1 MKRLS
6 LLLLAIVLAPL
17 VASAQALPTDPL
29 IGLAGL
35 DLEKFEV
42 TGNTTVAQ
50 DTIRVYLGL
59 EVGRP
64 FFPDAVRTN
73 YLNLWQTG
81 LFDDVRIDAER
92 GEKGVIVKVAVKER
106 PRIGAVEYRGNKNLN
121 TSKIAEA
128 LETAKIDLNVGRT
141 VDQIQIKR
149 AAEVIKT
156 TYAEGGFEG
165 VTVETSL
172 EDRPN
177 PNEKRVIFTINE
189 GIKARVGK
197 IEFEGN
203 EIFSDRRL
211 RGRMKDVKIHNLY
224 TWARK
229 RNLYIPSKLEEDL
242 ERIRNYYLDR
252 GYKDVQFGDPK
263 VTTINPK
270 KKKPKV
276 KVTIPVREGTV
287 HTFRNVNVTG
297 ATVFTPDMIL
307 SNWPLKAGE
316 TLRRGPIQSRIE
328 LYEEA
333 YRRRGYIYAYINAN
347 YNEVEEN
354 VVDVDIEVFEGDQFR
369 LGRLE
374 FEGNNVTRDKVLRR
388 EIFIHE
394 GSIMDMETFK
404 ASMYKLGQLGY
415 FKVTENPEF
424 RVNQETKTVDITVK
438 GREEG
443 KNDIQFGGGYSE
455 AYGFF
460 GTFQFSTRNLL
471 GNGNTAGISY
481 QRGSRQ
487 NFFSMTYTDPW
498 FMDRPHSLGISL
510 YNRAT
515 TYPDAVG
522 FESTGKGGTASYGY
536 RIGRFESISFS
547 YGYEDRREKQSYVDA
562 PDDNGNVPLPTVY
575 NEQYITSAIVPA
587 YRYDSRDNPFDTFRG
602 TRFSAA
608 LSYVGGGLGGTIS
621 MIKPIV
627 NFSHFHPLSRRG
639 SLTFNT
645 ELGYIHPTDDDC
657 ANFFNELDE
666 FDNQL
671 CVPRS
676 ERFYVGGEQSVR
688 GFDAYSIG
696 PREAINGIVSVV
708 GGYSYGVFNLEYV
721 YKVNDPL
728 RFVLFADAGQAYGY
742 EEDFDLGKLRYSAG
756 AELRIFLPVFQ
767 FPLRFIYAYNVD
779 PKPLDEF
786 ESFQFSIGNTF

>member
-1 MKRLS
+1 MRRNLI
-6 LLLLAIVLAPL
+6 LLLAIVFAPVLAL
-17 VASAQALPTDPL
+17 AQALPTDPL

-35 DLEKFEV
+35 NVEKFEV
-42 TGNTTVAQ
+42 TGNATVAQ
-50 DTIRVYLGL
+50 ETIRVYLGV
-59 EVGRP
+59 EVSRP
-64 FFPDAVRTN
+64 FFPDAVRSS

-92 GEKGVIVKVAVKER
+92 SETGVIVKVTVKER

-128 LETAKIDLNVGRT
+128 LETAKIDLNIGRT
-141 VDQIQIKR
+141 IDQIVVKR
-149 AAEVIKT
+149 AAETIKR
-156 TYAEGGFEG
+156 TYSEGGFEG
-165 VTVETSL
+165 VTVDTSL

-177 PNEKRVIFTINE
+177 PNEKRIVFTINE
-189 GIKARVGK
+189 GIKARVARV
-197 IEFEGN
+197 EFEGN

-211 RGRMKDVKIHNLY
+211 RSKMKDVKRHNLY

-263 VTTINPK
+263 IATVGRK
-270 KKKPKV
+270 RKPRV
-276 KVTIPVREGTV
+276 QVTIPVREGTV
-287 HTFRNVNVTG
+287 HTFRAVKVTG
-297 ATVFTPDMIL
+297 STVFDEATIL
-307 SNWPLKAGE
+307 GKWPLQKGD
-316 TLRRGPIQSRIE
+316 TLRRAPIQARIE
-328 LYEEA
+328 MFEEA

-354 VVDVDIEVFEGDQFR
+354 VVDVEIQVFEGDQFR

-374 FEGNNVTRDKVLRR
+374 FEGNTVTKDKVLRR

-415 FKVTENPEF
+415 FKVTENPDF
-424 RVNQETKTVDITVK
+424 RVNQETKLVDITVK

-471 GNGNTAGISY
+471 GNGNTAGVSY

-487 NFFSMTYTDPW
+487 NFFSLSYVDPW
-498 FMDRPHSLGISL
+498 FMDRPHSLGVSI
-510 YNRAT
+510 YDRAT
-515 TYPDAVG
+515 TLPDAVG
-522 FESTGKGGTASYGY
+522 FKSRGKGGTVSYGY
-536 RIGRFESISFS
+536 RIGRFESISFT
-547 YGYEDRREKQSYVDA
+547 YGYEDRREEQSFVSP
-562 PDDNGNVPLPTVY
+562 PDDNGNVPLPDVFD
-575 NEQYITSAIVPA
+575 EEFITSAIIPS

-602 TRFSAA
+602 TRLSGA

-621 MIKPIV
+621 MIKPVV
-627 NFSHFHPLSRRG
+627 NFSHFHPISRR
-639 SLTFNT
+639 STVTFNA
-645 ELGYIHPTDDDC
+645 EGGYIYPTEDDC
-657 ANFFNELDE
+657 ANFFDDLDD
-666 FDNQL
+666 FDNKL

-676 ERFYVGGEQSVR
+676 ERFFVGGEQSVR

-696 PREAINGIVSVV
+696 PEEPVNGLIRVV
-708 GGYSYGVFNLEYV
+708 GGYSYGVFNLEYI
-721 YKVNDPL
+721 YRVNDPL
-728 RFVLFADAGQAYGY
+728 RLVLFADAGQSYGY
-742 EEDFDLGKLRYSAG
+742 KESFDLGALRYSAG

-779 PKPLDEF
+779 PQPNDQF
-786 ESFQFSIGNTF
+786 ETFQFSIGNTF